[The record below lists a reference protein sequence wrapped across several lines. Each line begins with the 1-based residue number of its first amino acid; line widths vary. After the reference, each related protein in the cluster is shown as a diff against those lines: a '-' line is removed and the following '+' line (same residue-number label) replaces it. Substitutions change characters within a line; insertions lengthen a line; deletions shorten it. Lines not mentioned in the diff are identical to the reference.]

1 MIQKFGGVIHPA
13 YQFTTTFADLAEKL
27 LKNIQPLSVD
37 WKKEPF
43 VAACWI
49 HNFLSSG
56 KIFVLITSQRV
67 VYKDPLRV
75 TQNLF
80 ADMTGVER
88 NRLTRN
94 IQLLSPGNPNKL
106 FANNTIPGDDLVTVL
121 FDLINATWNKT
132 RQNAPAGQATA
143 PALST
148 HDSAPVPPIT
158 AQIEQLGA
166 LRDKGILTEEEFQQK
181 KKELL
186 TRM

>member
-1 MIQKFGGVIHPA
+1 MIQKFGGIFSPA
-13 YQFTTTFADLAEKL
+13 YQFSDSFKDLPEKL
-27 LKNIQPLSVD
+27 LKNIEPLSVD

-88 NRLTRN
+88 SKLMANVT
-94 IQLLSPGNPNKL
+94 LLSPGNPNKL
-106 FANNTIPGDDLVTVL
+106 FPSNARPGDKLMTLL
-121 FDLINATWNKT
+121 FDRINATWIKT
-132 RQNAPAGQATA
+132 RQEGKGTATTTAAAPTTTGN
-143 PALST
+143 ST
-148 HDSAPVPPIT
+148 IME
-158 AQIEQLGA
+158 QIEKLGE
-166 LRDKGILTEEEFQQK
+166 LKTKGILTEDEFLQK
-181 KKELL
+181 KQELL
-186 TRM
+186 ARL

>member
-13 YQFTTTFADLAEKL
+13 YQFTTTFADLPEKV

-37 WKKEPF
+37 WNKEPF

-56 KIFVLITSQRV
+56 KIFVLVTSQRV

-106 FANNTIPGDDLVTVL
+106 FAGNAAPGEDLLTIL
-121 FDLINATWNKT
+121 FDLINATWIKN
-132 RQNAPAGQATA
+132 RQNISASPATVPGS
-143 PALST
+143 P
-148 HDSAPVPPIT
+148 DSAPAPSVA
-158 AQIEQLGA
+158 AQIEQLGG
-166 LRDKGILTEEEFQQK
+166 LRNKGLLTEEEFQQK

-186 TRM
+186 ARM